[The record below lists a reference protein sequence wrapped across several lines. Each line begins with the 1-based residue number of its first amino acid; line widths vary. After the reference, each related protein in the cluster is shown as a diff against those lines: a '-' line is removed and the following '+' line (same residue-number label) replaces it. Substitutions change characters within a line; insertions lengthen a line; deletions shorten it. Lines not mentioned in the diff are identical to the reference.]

1 MPRWQAVDFR
11 HLRPSAQTLDWVER
25 VAGARV
31 VAWRR
36 MTGGIDSV
44 VHRLTIDHGSYRD
57 VLVLRQYEHAI
68 DPDSRMDTAAR
79 VRREVA
85 TLRAAHDAGLPAPEP
100 IAADADGRES
110 DGLPALLMTRLP
122 GRLDVT
128 PADPEGWLR
137 QIAVMAVRIHDAQVA
152 AGPFEER
159 IDAAAAV
166 IPASATRPAVWEAAF
181 GILRQQPPE
190 PATCFIHRDF
200 QHFNLLWQR
209 GRLTGVVDW
218 TRSCTGP
225 ADFDVGHCRL
235 NLAVLFGADWAERF
249 RLAYEAD
256 AGRAIDPWWD
266 LYAVTA
272 YSDEWRRFIPVQ
284 VADRAPVDTAGMT
297 SRVEDLLEAT
307 LSRL

>member
-1 MPRWQAVDFR
+1 
-11 HLRPSAQTLDWVER
+11 
-25 VAGARV
+25 
-31 VAWRR
+31 
-36 MTGGIDSV
+36 
-44 VHRLTIDHGSYRD
+44 
-57 VLVLRQYEHAI
+57 
-68 DPDSRMDTAAR
+68 MDTAAR

-85 TLRAAHDAGLPAPEP
+85 TLRAVHDAGLPAPEP

-128 PADPEGWLR
+128 RADPEGWLR

-159 IDAAAAV
+159 IDAAAPV
-166 IPASATRPAVWEAAF
+166 IPASATRPAVSEAAF

-209 GRLTGVVDW
+209 GRRTGVVDW

-235 NLAVLFGADWAERF
+235 NLAVLFGADWAQRF
-249 RLAYEAD
+249 RLDYEAD
-256 AGRAIDPWWD
+256 AGRAIDPWWTCTRLPPTAMSGAGSSQSRWPARSRRYRGHD
-266 LYAVTA
+266 IPLRRSTGSDIRPALRCRSVAGAPLWWTDGVGQAVPGHLRL
-272 YSDEWRRFIPVQ
+272 RR
-284 VADRAPVDTAGMT
+284 T
-297 SRVEDLLEAT
+297 
-307 LSRL
+307 